1 MRHITL
7 ISTGGTIEKTYDE
20 RTGSLDNRH
29 SIVHH
34 MLAQLR
40 LEDLAVN
47 TVQLFQKDSLDLTD
61 NDRRKILDMVRLL
74 IDSDDPGEAGDARD
88 AEPGGSDRIDG
99 VVILVILHGTDTLC
113 ATGDLLHNELRTPR
127 VPVVLTGAM
136 RPFEMQRADAL
147 QNLNEAIF
155 ATGVLEPGIWCAA
168 HGRALRFPGVC
179 KDRDRSTFVRT
190 G

>member
-74 IDSDDPGEAGDARD
+74 IDPDDTGDAGD
-88 AEPGGSDRIDG
+88 AEPGVSDRIDG
-99 VVILVILHGTDTLC
+99 VVILHGTDTLC

-136 RPFEMQRADAL
+136 RPFEMQRSDAL

-179 KDRDRSTFVRT
+179 KDRDRSTFVRA